1 MSKIILFSTMFAIL
15 LITSNAVS
23 QNEQPSAKPAMND
36 LDEFMAK
43 VMQKRWA
50 DAENLREYVFNE
62 REALNVEI
70 DTKIA
75 SQWSYRREYL
85 WFVRDDYLV
94 RSPVLIDGVKVSA
107 KEKSAAEEEWING
120 QKRREKSK
128 NQNGIDYQALFGL
141 ENENSLDFQAFF
153 GFEFEP
159 GRYLYGGER
168 QFEGRT
174 ALLVEYY
181 PRMSDGKNGNNTK
194 NDHINGLFEKTYLV
208 TMLISPDDHQILKI
222 TFDNVG
228 LEFLPVRWIVRMN
241 DIKASMV
248 MDKTKIGIWLPREI
262 SAYGSISTAGA
273 DLSISYSREFYEYAK
288 SQVDVKLWFNTD
300 EVAPEE

>member
-1 MSKIILFSTMFAIL
+1 MFAIL
-15 LITSNAVS
+15 LITSNGVS
-23 QNEQPSAKPAMND
+23 QNEQPSANPEMSD

-62 REALNVEI
+62 REALDVEI
-70 DTKIA
+70 DSKIA

-94 RSPVLIDGVKVSA
+94 RSPVVIDGVKVSD
-107 KEKSAAEEEWING
+107 KEKSTAEDEWING
-120 QKRREKSK
+120 QKKRGKSTNK
-128 NQNGIDYQALFGL
+128 NGIDYQALFGL
-141 ENENSLDFQAFF
+141 ENANSLDFQAFF

-168 QFEGRT
+168 QFEGRK

-181 PRMSDGKNGNNTK
+181 PKLSDGKKGSNNK
-194 NDHINGLFEKTYLV
+194 KDSINGLFEKSYLV
-208 TMLISPDDHQILKI
+208 TMLISPDDHQILQI

-228 LEFLPVRWIVRMN
+228 LEFLPARWLVRMN

-248 MDKTKIGIWLPREI
+248 MDKTQVGIWLPRKI

-273 DLSISYSREFYEYAK
+273 DLSINYTREFYEYAK
-288 SQVDVKLWFNTD
+288 SHVDVKLWFDTD
-300 EVAPEE
+300 EVELEHEE